1 MAGTDSGNKVGI
13 AKLILVPS
21 LITLGVTILRLVGEL
36 QNWPAPFFVK
46 QGGGG
51 GAIVG
56 ISWLPIFFGAY
67 FALKLTRAGEG
78 PASLGRTFAF
88 WGLGMLL
95 LVGGAFMGFSA
106 FQSNSPVKGLAAMAL
121 MAAAFILPLWGWTSL
136 AKVLLAY
143 GYAARIP
150 VLIVMYLAFQG
161 HWGTHY
167 DALPPGYVAKG
178 FASDYFNLAFVPQM
192 FLWIAFTVLVGTL
205 FGAVTAAIARGRK
218 PAAQAA

>member
-1 MAGTDSGNKVGI
+1 MAETNSGNQIGI

-21 LITLGVTILRLVGEL
+21 LITLGVTILRLVGER
-36 QNWPAPFFVK
+36 QNWPSPFFST

-56 ISWLPIFFGAY
+56 ISWLPIFFGIY
-67 FALKLTRAGEG
+67 FALKLTRAGEA
-78 PASLGRTFAF
+78 PSSLGKTFAF

-95 LVGGAFMGFSA
+95 LVAGGYLGFSA
-106 FQSNSPVKGLAAMAL
+106 VQSNSAVKGLGGL
-121 MAAAFILPLWGWTSL
+121 VLFAAAFLVPLKGWTSL
-136 AKVLLAY
+136 TKVLIAY

-150 VLIVMYLAFQG
+150 VLVVMFFAFQG
-161 HWGTHY
+161 KWGTHY
-167 DALPPGYVAKG
+167 DAMPPSFPSKG
-178 FASDYFNLAFVPQM
+178 FAADFLTLAVFPQM

-205 FGAVTAAIARGRK
+205 FGAVTAAIAQRRK